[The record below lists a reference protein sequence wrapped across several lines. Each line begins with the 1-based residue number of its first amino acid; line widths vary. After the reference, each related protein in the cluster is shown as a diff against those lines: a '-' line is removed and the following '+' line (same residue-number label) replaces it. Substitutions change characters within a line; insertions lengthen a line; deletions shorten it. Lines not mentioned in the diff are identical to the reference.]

1 MRIKTS
7 RAVSLLSICFM
18 AACASVGGG
27 GDTDTGPSYPQ
38 VAGEWSGSI
47 TVAGEQIPSTLS
59 ITQAGADLQLVTR
72 IPALELNTQGQGTV
86 LPDGGMRGS
95 FSYNLECPGEAEL
108 VGSLSSDGT
117 TLGGTLLASD
127 CTGDLEGTFR
137 YRR

>member
-1 MRIKTS
+1 MLKIMPR
-7 RAVSLLSICFM
+7 VLSLLLISSL
-18 AACASVGGG
+18 AACATVGGG
-27 GDTDTGPSYPQ
+27 GSGDSGPSYPQ
-38 VAGEWSGSI
+38 LAGEWSGSI
-47 TVAGEQIPSTLS
+47 TVGGEQIPSTLEV
-59 ITQAGADLQLVTR
+59 TQTGADLLLVTR
-72 IPALELNTQGQGTV
+72 VAALGLTTEGQGTV

-117 TLGGTLLASD
+117 TLGGTILASD